1 MITEKRNERKR
12 DTIVDQYGNVT
23 DAAAKVNLLL
33 TNHYSEVSKNDVVT
47 CFLSSWIGESGL

>member
-47 CFLSSWIGESGL
+47 CFLSS